1 MGKSDPIKQHC
12 GDGTFTKTTY
22 SLGIDVMKE
31 FVFDCGGYKDAAK
44 FNETQKEL
52 SNYIL

>member
-1 MGKSDPIKQHC
+1 MGKSNPTKQRH
-12 GDGTFTKTTY
+12 GGGTFTKTTY
-22 SLGIDVMKE
+22 SSGVDGMKD